1 MTKHLFNYC
10 AIDWYENELKENNLD
25 LHEMVKEM
33 GVDGIEQFIY
43 SMDPVSNKYKD
54 ITVGV
59 HLNYW
64 PYWMDFWLKKA
75 KRLKQQFR
83 NIRERNKYFKDAMSC
98 DEWLSVIR
106 RNIGA
111 ALAQSPEYLVWHVAE
126 ANNEEAFTFEFN
138 YSDREVLTAAADVF
152 NAVCDEIPAHVPVLF
167 ENLWWPGLRLTD
179 VRNVKYFF
187 ERLHHK
193 NVGIMLDTGHLMNT
207 NVRLKNEAEG
217 ADYVCK
223 VYEKLGECK
232 ALVRGVHLSCSLSGA
247 YQRSLSHQVP
257 EKLDIETVWRHIGN
271 IDQHKPFQTEAAKR
285 ILDAIQPEYVV
296 HEVGMDSMKD
306 LFEQL
311 QVQLKACKGV

>member
-1 MTKHLFNYC
+1 MTIKE
-10 AIDWYENELKENNLD
+10 IRELVDNTLEAKGFKRNFPVRLNGRFSRTYGAVRLRGNKIYAMEFSSKFVAQAPD
-25 LHEMVKEM
+25 DVMRETVLHECAHAI
-33 GVDGIEQFIY
+33 VDLRY
-43 SMDPVSNKYKD
+43 P
-54 ITVGV
+54 
-59 HLNYW
+59 
-64 PYWMDFWLKKA
+64 
-75 KRLKQQFR
+75 
-83 NIRERNKYFKDAMSC
+83 
-98 DEWLSVIR
+98 
-106 RNIGA
+106 
-111 ALAQSPEYLVWHVAE
+111 
-126 ANNEEAFTFEFN
+126 NESHMHDN
-138 YSDREVLTAAADVF
+138 VF

-271 IDQHKPFQTEAAKR
+271 IDQHRPFQTEAAKS

>member
-10 AIDWYENELKENNLD
+10 AIDWYENELRVNNLD
-25 LHEMVKEM
+25 LHQMVQQM

-43 SMDPVSNKYKD
+43 TLEPGTNKYKD

-83 NIRERNKYFKDAMSC
+83 NIRERNKYFRDAMSC
-98 DEWLSVIR
+98 EEWLSVIR

-111 ALAQSPEYLVWHVAE
+111 ALSQNPEYLVWHVAE
-126 ANNEEAFTFEFN
+126 ANNEEAFTYQFN

-152 NAVCDEIPAHVPVLF
+152 NSVCDEIPAHVPVFF

-187 ERLHHK
+187 ERLHSR

-207 NVRLKNEAEG
+207 NLRIKNEAEG

-223 VYEKLGECK
+223 VYEKLGECRD
-232 ALVRGVHLSCSLSGA
+232 LVRGVHLSCSLSGS
-247 YQRSLSHQVP
+247 YQRNLSHQVP
-257 EKLDIETVWRHIGN
+257 EELTMEVVWKHISN
-271 IDQHKPFQTEAAKR
+271 IDQHQPFQTEAAKR
-285 ILDAIQPEYVV
+285 ILDTIQPEYVV
-296 HEVGMDSMKD
+296 HEVGYESMQH
-306 LFEQL
+306 LLQQL
-311 QVQLKACKGV
+311 PIQLKACK

>member
-1 MTKHLFNYC
+1 MAKHLFNYC
-10 AIDWYENELKENNLD
+10 AIDWYEDELKANNLD
-25 LHEMVKEM
+25 LHKMVQEL

-43 SMDPVSNKYKD
+43 SLDPVSNKYKD

-111 ALAQSPEYLVWHVAE
+111 ALAQNPEYLVWHVAE

-152 NAVCDEIPAHVPVLF
+152 NSVCDEIPAQVPVLF

-187 ERLHHK
+187 ERLQRR

-217 ADYVCK
+217 SEYVLK
-223 VYEKLGECK
+223 VYEKLGDCK
-232 ALVRGVHLSCSLSGA
+232 ALVRGVHMSCSLSGA

-257 EKLDIETVWRHIGN
+257 
-271 IDQHKPFQTEAAKR
+271 
-285 ILDAIQPEYVV
+285 
-296 HEVGMDSMKD
+296 
-306 LFEQL
+306 
-311 QVQLKACKGV
+311 

>member
-1 MTKHLFNYC
+1 MKHMFNYC
-10 AIDWYENELKENNLD
+10 AIDWYEDELKANNLD
-25 LHEMVKEM
+25 LHKMVQEL
-33 GVDGIEQFIY
+33 GVDGIEQFVY
-43 SMDPVSNKYKD
+43 GLDPVGNKYKD

-111 ALAQSPEYLVWHVAE
+111 ALAQNPEYLVWHVAE

-152 NAVCDEIPAHVPVLF
+152 NSVCDEIPSHIPVLF

-187 ERLHHK
+187 ERLHRK

-207 NVRLKNEAEG
+207 NVRIKNETEG
-217 ADYVCK
+217 AEYVLK
-223 VYEKLGECK
+223 VYEKLGGCK
-232 ALVRGVHLSCSLSGA
+232 SLVRGVHLSCSLSGV

-257 EKLDIETVWRHIGN
+257 EKLDMETIWKHIGN
-271 IDQHKPFQTEAAKR
+271 IDQHKPFYTDAAKR
-285 ILDAIQPEYVV
+285 ILETIQPEYVT
-296 HEVGMDSMKD
+296 HEVGYDSMKD
-306 LFEQL
+306 LCEQL
-311 QVQLKACKGV
+311 PIQLKACR